1 MLAHN
6 SQQHFSLMSTFF
18 FRPFRLSFIYLLFFA
33 KLSTAQSVTRY
44 TFKRGLMGTQFTLI
58 LYSTDSLKARQAYEQ
73 VSGRMDTLNQI
84 MSDYLD
90 GSEINQ
96 LSETSGSGRWVS
108 VSQPLYDVLQKA
120 CAIAHLSRGRFDPT
134 IGPLSQ
140 LWRRAVRQRVLP
152 PSAERRKA
160 RRAVGYRFVQFDST
174 TRVIRLKKSGMR
186 LDVGGIGQG
195 YAVDEAA
202 RVLRE
207 HGISS
212 FLLDLGGDVLA
223 GSPPPDRPE
232 GWRINVGSGTN
243 SRADPADTLVVLL
256 KNAAITTSGDTYRHL
271 DLNGRRYSHVMN
283 PRSGLGLRYFVRVT
297 VMATEGYRAD
307 ALTKVFSVARSRV
320 RKRLIRRFSDVKVW
334 VLENKKGR
342 LRRWQSALNTYT
354 VTVFPGTATG

>member
-1 MLAHN
+1 MLA
-6 SQQHFSLMSTFF
+6 STLLGYLPFMTRLFF
-18 FRPFRLSFIYLLFFA
+18 WPFRFAFLSFVFYTT
-33 KLSTAQSVTRY
+33 LSAAQSNIRY

-58 LYSTDSLKARQAYEQ
+58 LYTTDSLKARQAYEQ
-73 VSGRMDTLNQI
+73 VSVRMDTLNQV

-90 GSEINQ
+90 GSEINR

-108 VSQPLYDVLQKA
+108 VSQPLYDVLHKA
-120 CAIAHLSRGRFDPT
+120 CTLARLSNGRFDPT

-140 LWRRAVRQRVLP
+140 LWRRAVRQRAF
-152 PSAERRKA
+152 PSAAERRRA
-160 RRAVGYRFVQFDST
+160 RRSVGSRLVQFDST
-174 TRVIRLKKSGMR
+174 ARAICLKKSGMR

-207 HGISS
+207 NGISS

-232 GWRINVGSGTN
+232 GWRIDVGSGTN

-283 PRSGLGLRYFVRVT
+283 PRSGLGLRHFLRVT
-297 VMATEGYRAD
+297 VMAPEGYRAD
-307 ALTKVFSVARSRV
+307 ALTKVFSVAKPNA
-320 RKRLIRRFSDVKVW
+320 RKRLIQRFPGVKIW
-334 VLENKKGR
+334 VLEK
-342 LRRWQSALNTYT
+342 RRIYT